1 MGLIMITLAKIALV
15 IALLLVLIRKKVDL
29 GLALALDS
37 LLVAALFGLSLP
49 RLGRAAVEGLTAPG
63 TLELVGIVLLVLYL
77 GQFLQAAD
85 HSRRLVESLRRLV
98 RDPRLILAIPSAVL
112 GLLPMMAGAMM
123 GAPIVE
129 EAARRWNLSPAWK
142 TFYNY
147 WFRHI
152 WEYCWPL
159 YLNVIL
165 ASTIFRLPIA
175 TLCLY
180 QFPFTVLAAAIGLV
194 VLFKN
199 VPPSQQE
206 TGEKGGW
213 RDVWGIVLGLW
224 PILLTIVLVFAAGLK
239 MLPAL
244 AISAGLTQAL
254 SRSPISARWAVIRAG
269 FSLRIALLTA
279 MLMVFK
285 RILETSGALDAVA
298 GVVDPAGFSGYVL
311 LFTAPFLVALL
322 TGVNQAF
329 VAITFPLLVP
339 IVGTGDPDPFLA
351 LFAYISGF
359 TGILV
364 SPAHL
369 CLALTADYF
378 KADLRDVYRILV
390 GPVTIVFGAA
400 LAILVASRLL

>member
-1 MGLIMITLAKIALV
+1 MITLVKIALV

-37 LLVAALFGLSLP
+37 LLVAALFGLRP
-49 RLGRAAVEGLTAPG
+49 RRLGQAALEGLTSRA

-77 GQFLQAAD
+77 GQYLQAAN
-85 HSRRLVESLRRLV
+85 HSLRLVDSLRRLV

-129 EAARRWNLSPAWK
+129 EAARRWSLSPAWK

-159 YLNVIL
+159 YLNIIL
-165 ASTIFRLPIA
+165 ASTIFRIPIA

-180 QFPFTVLAAAIGLV
+180 QLPFTVLAATTGLV
-194 VLFKN
+194 VLFRN
-199 VPPSQQE
+199 VPAGRHE
-206 TGEKGGW
+206 TGGRGSW
-213 RDVWGIVLGLW
+213 RDVWGVVLGLW
-224 PILLTIVLVFAAGLK
+224 PILLTIVLIFVAGLK
-239 MLPAL
+239 MLVAL
-244 AISAGLTQAL
+244 AFSAVLTQLL
-254 SRSPISARWAVIRAG
+254 SRSKLAERWAVVRAG
-269 FSLRIALLTA
+269 FSPRIALLTA
-279 MLMVFK
+279 ALMVFK
-285 RILETSGALDAVA
+285 RILETSGALDAIA
-298 GVVDPAGFSGYVL
+298 GVVDPAGVSGYIL
-311 LFTAPFLVALL
+311 LFAAPFLVALL

-339 IVGTGDPDPFLA
+339 IVGAGSPDPFLA
-351 LFAYISGF
+351 LFAYVSGF
-359 TGILV
+359 TGILI

-378 KADLRDVYRILV
+378 KADLRDVYRILA
-390 GPVTIVFGAA
+390 GPVAVVFGAA
-400 LAILVASRLL
+400 LAVLVASRLL